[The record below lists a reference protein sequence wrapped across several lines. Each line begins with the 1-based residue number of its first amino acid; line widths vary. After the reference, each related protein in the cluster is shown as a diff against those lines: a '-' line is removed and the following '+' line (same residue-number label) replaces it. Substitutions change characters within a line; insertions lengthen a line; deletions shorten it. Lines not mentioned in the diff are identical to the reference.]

1 MPANSTEGYH
11 TPRIIHQ
18 ADGFVV
24 VCKPAGMPVQADTSG
39 DPDLLSWVQQKLNGP
54 GLQLVNRIDRPVSG
68 LVLIAVEGPLLVAAN
83 LAFQQQVVRKVYLA
97 IVEGS
102 ASAGPGLTLEHHLI
116 HDVHTKR
123 ARVVAGDLPQ
133 SKLARLQVRVLNKGE
148 RYTLLEVLPE
158 GGRFHQIRAQLAAW
172 GHPIKGDVKYG
183 AKRGEKDRSI
193 ALHAYRLTLPAGLTD
208 GQLSFT
214 ATPPEAG
221 LWPKLW
227 PGIDVDHIGSTS
239 VTN

>member
-1 MPANSTEGYH
+1 MQANSTEGALK
-11 TPRIIHQ
+11 PRIIHH

-24 VCKPAGMPVQADTSG
+24 ACKPAGMPVQADTSG
-39 DPDLLSWVQQKLNGP
+39 DPDLLSWVQQELNEP

-68 LVLIAVEGPLLVAAN
+68 LVLVAVEGPTLVAAN
-83 LAFQQQVVRKVYLA
+83 LAFHQQAVRKVYLA

-102 ASAGPGLTLEHHLI
+102 VSGGPELILEHHLI
-116 HDVHTKR
+116 HDVHARR
-123 ARVVAGDLPQ
+123 ARVVVADAPQ
-133 SKLARLQVRVLNKGE
+133 AKVARLQVRVLNRGE
-148 RYTLLEVLPE
+148 RYTLLKVLPE

-183 AKRGEKDRSI
+183 ARRGEKDRSI
-193 ALHAYRLTLPAGLTD
+193 ALHAYRLTLPADLTD

-214 ATPPEAG
+214 ATPPDVG
-221 LWPKLW
+221 LWAKLL